1 MKNLIYVLG
10 LGLCTILSM
19 QTHANIKK
27 HIEEQGFEFVKQ
39 IPAPEGLT
47 GWAGH
52 NDQHPGTVF
61 ISKDEKYYIVGDL
74 YNSKG
79 ENLSIDAMNTH
90 VKEAVLDDV
99 WKTLEKS
106 TWIQDGKKDAPRVV
120 YVFSDPNC
128 PYCLQ
133 FWQQARPWVNEGKVQ
148 LRHIQVGVIRE
159 ESRGQ
164 VASLLLSKHP
174 EALFAEINEHKGKKK
189 LDNLQKIP
197 TEIAEKI
204 DFNQSLMGKY
214 GFFAT
219 PSIIWKN
226 RAGEFKSAQ
235 GMAKNLKEIFEE

>member
-1 MKNLIYVLG
+1 M
-10 LGLCTILSM
+10 
-19 QTHANIKK
+19 
-27 HIEEQGFEFVKQ
+27 
-39 IPAPEGLT
+39 
-47 GWAGH
+47 
-52 NDQHPGTVF
+52 
-61 ISKDEKYYIVGDL
+61 
-74 YNSKG
+74 
-79 ENLSIDAMNTH
+79 
-90 VKEAVLDDV
+90 
-99 WKTLEKS
+99 
-106 TWIQDGKKDAPRVV
+106 V

-128 PYCLQ
+128 PYCFQ